1 VTAVAV
7 HAVTEG
13 PEDAP
18 VVVLAGSLGSTL
30 EMWDPQVSA
39 LAGSFR
45 LVRYDA
51 RGHGRSP
58 VPPGPYAMDDLVDDA
73 VALLDRLGVQS
84 ASFVGLSLGGMTG
97 MRLAAR
103 EPARLDRLAL
113 LCTAPLMDSG
123 PWRERA
129 QAVRTDGTGSIAPA
143 IVIRWLTDGRRA
155 ADPELVARFEQMVAG
170 TPDEGYAA
178 CCEAIAAMDLRA
190 DLTRITAPTL
200 VIGGAD
206 DPATPPQH
214 QRDIADAVAGA
225 ELLVVE
231 DAAHLAS
238 YEQAATVNAAL
249 LRHLQA

>member
-1 VTAVAV
+1 MTAVAV
-7 HAVTEG
+7 HAVIEG
-13 PEDAP
+13 PDDAP

-30 EMWDPQVSA
+30 EMWDPQVPA
-39 LAGSFR
+39 LVERFR
-45 LVRYDA
+45 VVRYDA

-58 VPPGPYAMDDLVDDA
+58 VPQGPYSMDDLVDDV
-73 VALLDRLGVQS
+73 VALLDRLDVEI
-84 ASFVGLSLGGMTG
+84 ACFVGLSLGGMTG

-103 EPARLDRLAL
+103 EPGRVDRLAL
-113 LCTAPLMDSG
+113 LCTAPLMEAG
-123 PWRERA
+123 PWKERA
-129 QAVRTDGTGSIAPA
+129 KAVRADGTGSIAPA
-143 IVIRWLTDGRRA
+143 IVTRWLTEGARA
-155 ADPELVARFEQMVAG
+155 SDPALVEWFEQMVAG

-178 CCEAIAAMDLRA
+178 CCEAIAAMDLRT

-214 QRDIADAVAGA
+214 QRDIADAVPGA
-225 ELLVVE
+225 ELLIVE

-238 YEQAATVNAAL
+238 YERSATVNTAL

>member
-30 EMWDPQVSA
+30 EMWDPQVPA
-39 LAGSFR
+39 LVEGFR
-45 LVRYDA
+45 VVRYDA

-73 VALLDRLGVQS
+73 VALLDRLDVET

-103 EPARLDRLAL
+103 EPARVDRLVL
-113 LCTAPLMDSG
+113 LCTAPLLDAG
-123 PWRERA
+123 PWSERA
-129 QAVRTDGTGSIAPA
+129 TAVRADGTGSIAPA
-143 IVIRWLTDGRRA
+143 IVTRWLTEGRRA
-155 ADPELVARFEQMVAG
+155 ADPDLVARFEQMVAG

-190 DLTRITAPTL
+190 DLARITAPTL
-200 VIGGAD
+200 VIGGVE

-214 QRDIADAVAGA
+214 QRDIADAVPGA
-225 ELLVVE
+225 ELLLVE

-238 YEQAATVNAAL
+238 YEQAETVNAAL
-249 LRHLQA
+249 LRHLRA